1 MLLVVA
7 IFTGVRSIVVSPGL
21 SRMRKIILYPVTR
34 NWTPDTRSPVIS
46 LSGPHPLGP
55 PTRAIFTSAQ
65 FEWKLTFYDNC
76 NKSNDII
83 ETEVLDYK

>member
-1 MLLVVA
+1 MLFVKISTGA
-7 IFTGVRSIVVSPGL
+7 GVRSIVVSPGL

-34 NWTPDTRSPVIS
+34 NWTPDTRSSVIS

-65 FEWKLTFYDNC
+65 FEWKLT
-76 NKSNDII
+76 S
-83 ETEVLDYK
+83 